1 MRFKKIYV
9 EITNQCNLK
18 CAFCIQNK
26 RECKYMT
33 VEEFSYILD
42 EIRPFTKYIYL
53 HVLGEPL
60 LHPKLKEFLS
70 IAKEKDFFVNITTNG
85 TLLLKNKEI
94 LLGNHSVRQI
104 NVSLHSFPDI
114 PSYLENVITVG
125 DLLSEKG
132 IYISYRLWTFDG
144 DLSNEMKNTIDTLEN
159 HYSTKII
166 NYKDSIRLKEH
177 CFLSFDST
185 FKWPSLT
192 NDFVSDTGTCQGFR
206 HMCAIL
212 SDGRVVPCCLD
223 SNGEATLGNIFDTK
237 FEEILNN
244 NQNLLNDFQNHKM
257 TLELCKKCSYRLRF
271 DSK

>member
-1 MRFKKIYV
+1 MRFKKIYI

-18 CAFCIQNK
+18 CSFCIQNK
-26 RECKYMT
+26 RKSKYMSID
-33 VEEFSYILD
+33 EFSYILD
-42 EIRPFTKYIYL
+42 EIRPYTNYIYM

-60 LHPKLKEFLS
+60 LHPLF
-70 IAKEKDFFVNITTNG
+70 KDFLNVAHEKGFLVNITTNG
-85 TLLLKNKEI
+85 TLLVKNKDI
-94 LLGNHSVRQI
+94 LLGNHSIRQI
-104 NVSLHSFPDI
+104 NISLHSFPDL
-114 PSYLENVITVG
+114 PSYLENVTSMC

-144 DLSNEMKNTIDTLEN
+144 ELSSNMKNTIDFIQDRYQVLI
-159 HYSTKII
+159 S
-166 NYKDSIRLKEH
+166 NYKNSIKLKEH

-185 FKWPSLT
+185 FEWPTL
-192 NDFVSDTGTCQGFR
+192 NHDFVSDYGTCQGFR

-223 SNGEATLGNIFDTK
+223 SNGDAALGNIFETK
-237 FEEILNN
+237 FEEILN
-244 NQNLLNDFQNHKM
+244 QNKELLNDFQNHKM